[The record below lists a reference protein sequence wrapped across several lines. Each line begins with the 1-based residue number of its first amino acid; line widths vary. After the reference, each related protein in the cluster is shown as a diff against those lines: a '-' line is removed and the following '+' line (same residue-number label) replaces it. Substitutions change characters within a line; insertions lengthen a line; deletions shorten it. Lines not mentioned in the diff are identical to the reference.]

1 MPNTE
6 PQFLAILCV
15 RNEGAFL
22 LDWLAHHHATGFTDF
37 LVFSNDCSDGTDLIL
52 DRLDAMGW
60 LTHVRQTGPF
70 SEGPQWAALKAANDH
85 PLVTRARWVMVLD
98 IDEFVN
104 IHTGDHTLPA
114 LLAALPTATAIPLTW
129 RLFGNGGIVHY
140 EDRPLW
146 EIFTRAAPKVMGWP
160 WRAALFKTLFR
171 NDGTYTRLGVHRPRK
186 PDPARLPAQRW
197 FDGSGRQLP
206 HDFHRQRIFSP
217 IGKDNYAL
225 AQINHYALGAMESYL
240 LKCDRGRAN
249 REASTFDL
257 SYWVERNL
265 VPEEDRTLVDRAA
278 MTAPYRREL
287 HADDVLGSLHQTAVA
302 WRKNRF
308 ATLMADEDYR
318 ALFARLLMSPGS
330 RVPTMTETRFLL
342 SFAGKPTGDE

>member
-6 PQFLAILCV
+6 PQFLAMLCV

-22 LDWLAHHHATGFTDF
+22 LDWLAHHRATGFTDF

-129 RLFGNGGIVHY
+129 RLFGNGG
-140 EDRPLW
+140 
-146 EIFTRAAPKVMGWP
+146 G
-160 WRAALFKTLFR
+160 
-171 NDGTYTRLGVHRPRK
+171 
-186 PDPARLPAQRW
+186 
-197 FDGSGRQLP
+197 GSR
-206 HDFHRQRIFSP
+206 
-217 IGKDNYAL
+217 
-225 AQINHYALGAMESYL
+225 
-240 LKCDRGRAN
+240 
-249 REASTFDL
+249 
-257 SYWVERNL
+257 
-265 VPEEDRTLVDRAA
+265 RTLARNIGN
-278 MTAPYRREL
+278 RRR
-287 HADDVLGSLHQTAVA
+287 H
-302 WRKNRF
+302 
-308 ATLMADEDYR
+308 
-318 ALFARLLMSPGS
+318 P
-330 RVPTMTETRFLL
+330 
-342 SFAGKPTGDE
+342 